1 MILRFDLILQTIGTS
16 RIVQLLGG
24 GRGLGRHPDRGL
36 HRPGYL
42 RTKRRS
48 AGAGI
53 HTSSLP
59 APIEET
65 SRRSRSRI
73 PAETSGGGVSAAS
86 DRRHRREG
94 ANRTEDEFRGIVLG
108 VQASLGKAAL
118 SYKCGVPGFQGKASK
133 QRVNHS
139 ASIL

>member
-1 MILRFDLILQTIGTS
+1 MTLRFDLILQTTGTS

-42 RTKRRS
+42 RTR
-48 AGAGI
+48 GAQRGRASI
-53 HTSSLP
+53 TSSLP
-59 APIEET
+59 APIEEA
-65 SRRSRSRI
+65 SRRSKSRI

-118 SYKCGVPGFQGKASK
+118 SYKCGVPDFKGKGE
-133 QRVNHS
+133 
-139 ASIL
+139 